1 MIIHDFRFEV
11 VVMFVTV
18 HFQVGTQY
26 NGTFS
31 GPWSGVPSFRL
42 RIPSELSGLKM

>member
-1 MIIHDFRFEV
+1 MGQLKIVIKNDLMIIHDFRFEV
-11 VVMFVTV
+11 VVMFVMV

-31 GPWSGVPSFRL
+31 GP
-42 RIPSELSGLKM
+42 